1 MKHAGTQTIETERL
15 TLRRFELADAE
26 TMFRNW
32 ANDDEVTRFMR
43 WQTHKDVDVSRGV
56 MQQWV
61 ESYKDDSSYH
71 WGICLKDGEMIGSIG
86 AFVTEI
92 DYRANIGYCIGRKWW
107 NKGYTSEALK
117 ALIDYMFT
125 NTDIERLEAYHAAE
139 NAASGKVMINA
150 GMAHEGFAR
159 HKFKSREGFHDS
171 DLYGIIRE
179 MWEEKADE
187 IARILY

>member
-15 TLRRFELADAE
+15 TLRRFELTDAE

-117 ALIDYMFT
+117 ALINYMFT

-139 NAASGKVMINA
+139 NAASGKVMLNV

-171 DLYGIIRE
+171 DMYGIIRE
-179 MWEEKADE
+179 MWEK
-187 IARILY
+187 